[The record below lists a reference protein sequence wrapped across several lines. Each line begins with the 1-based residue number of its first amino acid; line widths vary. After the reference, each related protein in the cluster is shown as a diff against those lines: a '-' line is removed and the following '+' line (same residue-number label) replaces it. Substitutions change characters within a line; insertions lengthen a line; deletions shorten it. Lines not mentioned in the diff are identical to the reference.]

1 MVFIGFIIKI
11 RNTPIIKIVNT
22 GAIIDRIMDLPALRT
37 ITNSLFLE
45 MFMKKQSEVNKVIM
59 GIKG

>member
-45 MFMKKQSEVNKVIM
+45 MFMKKQIM
-59 GIKG
+59 VGK

>member
-11 RNTPIIKIVNT
+11 KNTPIIKIVNT

>member
-22 GAIIDRIMDLPALRT
+22 GANIDRIMDLPALRI

-45 MFMKKQSEVNKVIM
+45 MFMKKQSEVNRVIM

>member
-1 MVFIGFIIKI
+1 MFIGFIIKT
-11 RNTPIIKIVNT
+11 RNSPIAKIVDT
-22 GAIIDRIMDLPALRT
+22 GISIVRIMDLPALRI

-45 MFMKKQSEVNKVIM
+45 MFVKKQREVNRVIM